1 MLVIDLSHIKI
12 IKPRSY
18 LVGPNLENFAFV
30 QHFFFLSLILP
41 INMRPFVR
49 KSSKRAAMAVG
60 LVVGTVYVLEALKI
74 KKKVDHR
81 IRIHVTP
88 RHS

>member
-1 MLVIDLSHIKI
+1 
-12 IKPRSY
+12 
-18 LVGPNLENFAFV
+18 
-30 QHFFFLSLILP
+30 
-41 INMRPFVR
+41 
-49 KSSKRAAMAVG
+49 MAVG

-81 IRIHVTP
+81 TRIHATP